1 MWPFDR
7 FPYTDFH
14 RLNADWIV
22 EKVKEAAASVAE
34 SLGLVRQSAADAAAA
49 AAAAE
54 QAVDGSVRYDRAQ
67 ELTQA
72 QQLQAQHNMNV
83 VDASVSARIELS
95 VSDLRASAVLVDQPQ
110 AFTPAQQAQARENI
124 GAASEQELI
133 EDITGLEDLLDLVSG
148 VANKCVRYDGAQG
161 LTEAQQAQ
169 ARANIGAASS
179 TDLNDVE
186 DAVSGAVRYDQAQ
199 TLTGTERNQAR
210 GNIGALAQTDP
221 NIIHSVELV
230 DDTVAGGEGDEL
242 IVTLTSVTDQSKV
255 LLAGQQSDTVIVS
268 GVASPVNLTDASNK
282 SYVDGRITANAPLL
296 VQFTGSD
303 DAGNAACN
311 LSYSEIRN
319 ALYNNRAV
327 HMVCLFGGV
336 VYDLLP
342 YRITTA
348 PQSVGGSRFQGFFD
362 SAGAAD
368 SYLTIDCNI
377 SSSNQVSVRI
387 VDNM

>member
-14 RLNADWIV
+14 RLNADWIL

-72 QQLQAQHNMNV
+72 QQLQAQQNMNV

-95 VSDLRASAVLVDQPQ
+95 VSDLRASTVQADQPQ
-110 AFTPAQQAQARENI
+110 SFTTAQQAQARENI

-161 LTEAQQAQ
+161 LTRAQQAQ
-169 ARANIGAASS
+169 ARDNIACAPTYGPEFTGSVALKSQSLPTAADDVIDMYNA
-179 TDLNDVE
+179 TLVNDTN
-186 DAVSGAVRYDQAQ
+186 SRLQ
-199 TLTGTERNQAR
+199 LTG
-210 GNIGALAQTDP
+210 
-221 NIIHSVELV
+221 SV
-230 DDTVAGGEGDEL
+230 GQ
-242 IVTLTSVTDQSKV
+242 SVT
-255 LLAGQQSDTVIVS
+255 VS
-268 GVASPVNLTDASNK
+268 GVAPPTDLTDAANK

-303 DAGNAACN
+303 DTGDAACN
-311 LSYSEIRN
+311 RTFNEVQN
-319 ALYNNRAV
+319 AMFNNRTV
-327 HMVCLFGGV
+327 RMVCV
-336 VYDLLP
+336 VGQMQYDLIP
-342 YRITTA
+342 TRYTGSH
-348 PQSVGGSRFQGFFD
+348 QSVGGHMISV
-362 SAGAAD
+362 AAITNTGALDA
-368 SYLTIDCNI
+368 YITISCSI
-377 SSSNQVSVRI
+377 SPTDQVSVQI
-387 VDNM
+387 NDNM